1 MLNVQADRWLTVPL
15 SWLTVCIVAANR
27 VTGLSHTVAGYSKF
41 ATDSFGPLV
50 SIMMVCYRE
59 LKLNNQAN
67 KTHQNTAITRKAFY
81 SDYMAT
87 L

>member
-1 MLNVQADRWLTVPL
+1 MTEVDQTAVDDQLKLTV
-15 SWLTVCIVAANR
+15 
-27 VTGLSHTVAGYSKF
+27 
-41 ATDSFGPLV
+41 SFGPLV